1 MRKAGFWILRLELTA
16 AIHLGALSDYWA
28 ARAARRIRKF
38 AGEVSGGAK

>member
-38 AGEVSGGAK
+38 AGEVSRGAK